1 MWQLLIQ
8 EIEMNW
14 EYSMIVFFR
23 GYLCGTQI
31 LGLEFINIPREGSDY
46 FIIIFSYP
54 QIVFFVEN

>member
-1 MWQLLIQ
+1 
-8 EIEMNW
+8 
-14 EYSMIVFFR
+14 MIVFFR